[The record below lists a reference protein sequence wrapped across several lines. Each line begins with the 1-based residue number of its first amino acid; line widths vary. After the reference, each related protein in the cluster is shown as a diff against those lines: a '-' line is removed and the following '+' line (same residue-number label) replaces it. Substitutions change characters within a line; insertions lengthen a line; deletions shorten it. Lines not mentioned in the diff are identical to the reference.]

1 MWSDFPQN
9 TNSVLWEITRA
20 NESNVHFCWRSTF
33 QCYFL
38 QSQAGPCC
46 APGRNAFY
54 VWSFLSPAA
63 FHRIHGS
70 PECHISIHH
79 LVFIANTGC
88 CQRAIKQQWF
98 AIVIAYIMDKKRP
111 RGRESESKIVVA
123 QETARSFFMLYCG
136 QRGSPRQCSFSVSS
150 PLIERCEALC
160 AYWAQNNSAN
170 MIWITLFL
178 LHIFPNLLALP
189 NMTVV
194 SLFTLSALCFRLQL
208 DRKRYFTQIYPC
220 DLPFG
225 WVVSVFF

>member
-98 AIVIAYIMDKKRP
+98 AIVIAYIMDKKRS
-111 RGRESESKIVVA
+111 RGRESESKFVVV
-123 QETARSFFMLYCG
+123 QEALLLYVVLW
-136 QRGSPRQCSFSVSS
+136 PKRQSQTMQLFSIFICSFMCLLSS
-150 PLIERCEALC
+150 
-160 AYWAQNNSAN
+160 AQLSKHDLDHLVFTSYFPKSSC
-170 MIWITLFL
+170 ITQHDCGKSFYTVCSL
-178 LHIFPNLLALP
+178 L
-189 NMTVV
+189 
-194 SLFTLSALCFRLQL
+194 
-208 DRKRYFTQIYPC
+208 
-220 DLPFG
+220 
-225 WVVSVFF
+225 